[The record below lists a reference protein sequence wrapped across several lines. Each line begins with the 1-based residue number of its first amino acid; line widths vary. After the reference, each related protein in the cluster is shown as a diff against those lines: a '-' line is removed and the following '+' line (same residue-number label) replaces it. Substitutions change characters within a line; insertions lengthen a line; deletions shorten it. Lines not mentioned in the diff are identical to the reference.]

1 MDIINA
7 PPPLSPMVYT
17 SGVFLINVFIC
28 YLYNYYVYSILFL
41 FLFVSSVFRHL
52 ESTNTTYI
60 LDRTAI
66 FSIVFY
72 GGYIF
77 YNKLVNSNYSMSL
90 YPPMILYP
98 PIIIGTFL
106 CAGYLYYIGYING
119 KYCFDCDQ
127 ATSCFYHGLMH
138 LISSIGHICI
148 VLMN

>member
-17 SGVFLINVFIC
+17 SGFFLINVFIC

-90 YPPMILYP
+90 YPP
-98 PIIIGTFL
+98 IIIGTFL

-138 LISSIGHICI
+138 FISSIGHICI

>member
-1 MDIINA
+1 MP

-28 YLYNYYVYSILFL
+28 YLYNYYVYSVLFL
-41 FLFVSSVFRHL
+41 FLFITSILHHL

-60 LDRTAI
+60 IDKIAI

-77 YNKLVNSNYSMSL
+77 YNKLMNSNYLMSL

-127 ATSCFYHGLMH
+127 ATSCFYHGFMH